1 VRARAAEPS
10 VEMATQPA
18 PAAPTALFARQPICD
33 ARQRIA
39 GYELLY
45 RGERAGDGAVVD
57 DRAAT
62 AQVLTG
68 VLGDVGLD
76 QTVGP
81 HPAFVNVDARF
92 LLDVDPLPLP
102 PTRVVL
108 ELLERAEPTPELLAR
123 LDALRAEGYRIAL
136 DDFVFEPHL
145 APLVER
151 ADIVKIDVRALGV
164 AGAVAAA
171 RAYAGYDVTLLAEK
185 VENDA
190 EQAACA
196 AAGFELFQGW
206 WFCRPELIEG
216 TQIPS
221 LSLGCLAAAADLAS
235 STAGLAEIEA
245 AVRIDAGL
253 SLRLL
258 RQLNSVA
265 IALPNR
271 VSSVHQ
277 AVVLFG
283 EQRLR
288 QWTMLHLLA
297 SVGSGH
303 QALLATALVRA
314 RMCEL
319 LAIRDG
325 APDPDAWF
333 ACGLFSIV
341 DALTGVPMAAV
352 AQELPLATEVRAALV
367 ERSGPMGAALDT
379 AIGCEGLG
387 NADTDTLRQS
397 GAAIAWAA
405 QATSTPG

>member
-1 VRARAAEPS
+1 
-10 VEMATQPA
+10 MATQPA
-18 PAAPTALFARQPICD
+18 PAAPIALFARQPICD
-33 ARQRIA
+33 AQQRIA

-45 RGERAGDGAVVD
+45 RGERTGDGAIANGA
-57 DRAAT
+57 AAT

-68 VLGDVGLD
+68 ALGDVGLD
-76 QTVGP
+76 QAVGS
-81 HPAFVNVDARF
+81 HPAFINVDARF
-92 LLDVDPLPLP
+92 LLDVDPLPLS

-108 ELLERAEPTPELLAR
+108 ELLENAVPTTELLAR

-136 DDFVFEPHL
+136 DDFVFEPGL
-145 APLVER
+145 AALVRR
-151 ADIVKIDVRALGV
+151 ADIVKVDVRALGV

-171 RAYAGYDVTLLAEK
+171 RDYNRYDVTLLAEK
-185 VENDA
+185 VENQA

-196 AAGFELFQGW
+196 AAGYELFQGW
-206 WFCRPELIEG
+206 WFCRPELVEG
-216 TQIPS
+216 TPIPS

-235 STAGLAEIEA
+235 STAGLPEIEA

-265 IALPNR
+265 MALPHR
-271 VSSVHQ
+271 ISSIHQ
-277 AVVLFG
+277 AVVMLG
-283 EQRLR
+283 ERRLR

-297 SVGSGH
+297 SVAPGH

-319 LAIRDG
+319 LAIRDA
-325 APDPDAWF
+325 APDPEAWF

-352 AQELPLATEVRAALV
+352 AQELPLAADVSAALV
-367 ERSGPMGAALDT
+367 ERSGPMGAALDR
-379 AIGCEGLG
+379 AIDCEALG
-387 NADTDTLRQS
+387 DADTDTLRQY

-405 QATSTPG
+405 QATSALG